1 MICAS
6 EHTYRSESHKDV
18 VSEPVRDCGDWG
30 NGRPAEWVDR
40 PFGQGVA
47 NQWRSAPHVMF
58 VFTRLMVVSAL
69 LGLGTLSVQAGQV
82 TVEAVDRDLAI
93 TRATSRV
100 PQGKTVT
107 DTTCVV
113 IDVANIDHYRC
124 TVSWE

>member
-1 MICAS
+1 
-6 EHTYRSESHKDV
+6 
-18 VSEPVRDCGDWG
+18 
-30 NGRPAEWVDR
+30 
-40 PFGQGVA
+40 
-47 NQWRSAPHVMF
+47 MF

-82 TVEAVDRDLAI
+82 TIEAVDRDLAI

-107 DTTCVV
+107 HLMRC